1 LKRDG
6 RPSESPLEHL
16 HAAGQRDEHF
26 GIWLRSDQA
35 QRYVGCR
42 SIKGWYE
49 WRKRHGIVARSNGT
63 VSRLDLDQAL
73 RRPRKSTVR
82 AASLANLRRRVHT
95 VESAAIVT
103 SAVATEREA

>member
-1 LKRDG
+1 MKRLG
-6 RPSESPLEHL
+6 RPSESALA

-26 GIWLRSDQA
+26 GIWLRSDEA

-49 WRKRHGIVARSNGT
+49 WRRRHGIVARGNGT

-73 RRPRKSTVR
+73 RRPRKSSVMHP
-82 AASLANLRRRVHT
+82 ASLSNLR
-95 VESAAIVT
+95 SA
-103 SAVATEREA
+103 